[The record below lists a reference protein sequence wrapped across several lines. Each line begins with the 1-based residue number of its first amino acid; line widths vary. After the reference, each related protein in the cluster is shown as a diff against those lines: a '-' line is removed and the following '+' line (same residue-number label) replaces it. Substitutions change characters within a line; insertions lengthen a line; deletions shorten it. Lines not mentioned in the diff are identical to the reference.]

1 MSKIQCKYEEDSGK
15 ESNQWIACWVT
26 TFAIPH
32 YFYAMCRHLTLL
44 QLSIYQH
51 CAKNMGTLL
60 PRPLKNQNRF
70 DEVLK
75 KAPVHR
81 TIRRLWTLW
90 ELLKKFGETAELRRM
105 AIEGREMW

>member
-1 MSKIQCKYEEDSGK
+1 MDCMLGDNFCHPTLLLRHASTFNI
-15 ESNQWIACWVT
+15 VT
-26 TFAIPH
+26 TIKIS
-32 YFYAMCRHLTLL
+32 TLS
-44 QLSIYQH
+44 QESQY
-51 CAKNMGTLL
+51 MGTLL